1 MLIKTIIFKYGYLQ
15 YFLQVK
21 TQFYKYRKNTE
32 KLYKKMVCT
41 IYAFVLWIACQNLIL
56 QIQKKYGKI
65 IQKNGMYY
73 ICVCTL
79 DRVLKLNSINIEK
92 IRKNYIKKWYVLYMR
107 LYFGSR
113 VKTQF
118 YKYRKNTEKLYKKM
132 VCTIYAFVLWIACQ
146 TWRSRG
152 FIFFLVN
159 QQIIVFLLILK
170 VFCSLKNYTSK
181 ETSYVIFA
189 ALNDDQNFK
198 IQKNFERKSLWRLLF
213 EFCMYIVAPMFIM
226 IKVLNG
232 RVGWGC

>member
-79 DRVLKLNSINIEK
+79 DRVLDLEEQ
-92 IRKNYIKKWYVLYMR
+92 R
-107 LYFGSR
+107 
-113 VKTQF
+113 F
-118 YKYRKNTEKLYKKM
+118 Y
-132 VCTIYAFVLWIACQ
+132 
-146 TWRSRG
+146 
-152 FIFFLVN
+152 FFLVN